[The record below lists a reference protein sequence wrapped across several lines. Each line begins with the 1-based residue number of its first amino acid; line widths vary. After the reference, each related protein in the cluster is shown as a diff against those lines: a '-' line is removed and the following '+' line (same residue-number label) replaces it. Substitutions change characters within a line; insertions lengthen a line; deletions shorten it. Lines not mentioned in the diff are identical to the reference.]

1 MDAQRLLLEQYD
13 FVAMVS
19 TGMVYAGL
27 QGDQLRLHPQ
37 ERQTSLAWL
46 LWHATRWED
55 VVVNTWVA
63 GQPQVLVRQDWLAHL
78 RVPDRHCGT
87 AMPPA
92 EAAQVSAQVD
102 LDALRAYREAV
113 EARTRAVVTALGAV
127 LGTRACAPAM
137 RRSPRKDKTDAHV

>member
-1 MDAQRLLLEQYD
+1 MDAQWLLLEQYD

-37 ERQTSLAWL
+37 RQNSLAWL

-78 RVPDRHCGT
+78 RVPDCHCGT
-87 AMPPA
+87 AMTPA

-102 LDALRAYREAV
+102 LDALRAYRETV
-113 EARTRAVVTALGAV
+113 EARTRAVVTALSAV
-127 LGTRACAPAM
+127 LATRASAPAM

>member
-1 MDAQRLLLEQYD
+1 LLEQYD

-46 LWHATRWED
+46 FWHATRWED

-127 LGTRACAPAM
+127 LGTHASASAM